1 MAPGTRTDLSR
12 SPSATLTAAGSGSTL
27 VGGTDG
33 SSVEDMRQC
42 YETITPWF
50 TCSASQECRTPPCA
64 AVALLPSSLTSL
76 APGARPRHAPAV
88 DRMAPKSGVS

>member
-1 MAPGTRTDLSR
+1 MSVAPGTRTDLSR
-12 SPSATLTAAGSGSTL
+12 SPSATRTAAGSGSTP

-50 TCSASQECRTPPCA
+50 MCSASQD
-64 AVALLPSSLTSL
+64 
-76 APGARPRHAPAV
+76 G
-88 DRMAPKSGVS
+88 MASESGVS